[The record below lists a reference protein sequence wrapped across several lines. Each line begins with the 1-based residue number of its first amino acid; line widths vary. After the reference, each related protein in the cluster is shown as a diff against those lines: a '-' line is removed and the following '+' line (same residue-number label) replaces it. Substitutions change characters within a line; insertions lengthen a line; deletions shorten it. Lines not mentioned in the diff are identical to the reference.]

1 MKTSQ
6 QNILNPAAASLN
18 VLVVYE
24 DVCSGIETKDL
35 CDRLARKLE
44 PPGELK
50 ASFWSLAALEFPDLA
65 QMAAD
70 EAIQADL
77 LIIAVNGSG
86 WLRPSIKI
94 WFSQWARRTA
104 NHAGAMVAQLRGI
117 LGTDS
122 DLSPA
127 YECLKKIAESAGVDF
142 FSEVVEL
149 TRENPDRVVESI
161 HPRACMALP
170 LLDALQLP
178 GNENTQG

>member
-1 MKTSQ
+1 
-6 QNILNPAAASLN
+6 
-18 VLVVYE
+18 
-24 DVCSGIETKDL
+24 
-35 CDRLARKLE
+35 
-44 PPGELK
+44 
-50 ASFWSLAALEFPDLA
+50 
-65 QMAAD
+65 
-70 EAIQADL
+70 
-77 LIIAVNGSG
+77 
-86 WLRPSIKI
+86 
-94 WFSQWARRTA
+94 
-104 NHAGAMVAQLRGI
+104 MVAQLRGI